1 MTIRLVKHT
10 GHKHQHFDL
19 FDKKNNIYISVRRS
33 SFMTISLVAAE
44 YEPRGIRSTT
54 FDKTVVLR
62 GTTLL
67 KRGFAHMQKHGV
79 VMDVT
84 NVEQSQ
90 IAEDAGAVAVMVLD
104 KLPYD
109 VRKSGGVARTASVK
123 IIEDI
128 MDAVTIPIMAKCRIG
143 HVSEANVLAST
154 GVDMIDESEVLT
166 PADDLRHIWKWDYTV
181 PFVNG
186 AKNLGEALR
195 RIEEG
200 CAMIRTKGEPGT
212 GNVAE
217 AVSHI
222 KLVNNAVRWIASI
235 SDDHQELIRAAREL
249 MVSLP
254 RVEETARLGR
264 LPVVNFA
271 AGGISTPA
279 DASFLM
285 NLGCDGVFVGSGI
298 FKADDAAQ
306 RAKAVVLATAYY
318 DNPKIVVEAQKMVDE
333 KKSMLGLDTK
343 NLELKMQERGPSV

>member
-1 MTIRLVKHT
+1 
-10 GHKHQHFDL
+10 
-19 FDKKNNIYISVRRS
+19 
-33 SFMTISLVAAE
+33 MTISLVAI
-44 YEPRGIRSTT
+44 EPKPKGVKIE
-54 FDKTVVLR
+54 TVDNARTAR

-84 NVEQSQ
+84 NVEQAV
-90 IAEDAGAVAVMVLD
+90 IAEEAGAVAVMVLD

-109 VRKSGGVARTASVK
+109 VRKAGGVARTASIKV
-123 IIEDI
+123 IQEI

-143 HVSEANVLAST
+143 HTDEAHVLEVV

-166 PADDLRHIWKWDYTV
+166 PADEERHIWKWDFTT

-200 CAMIRTKGEPGT
+200 CAMMRTKGEPGT

-217 AVSHI
+217 AVTHI
-222 KLVNNAVRWIASI
+222 RLVNSEIRKIRSIYQDGDNQEIMKAS
-235 SDDHQELIRAAREL
+235 REL
-249 MVSLP
+249 RVSYTL
-254 RVEETARLGR
+254 VEETARLGR

-271 AGGISTPA
+271 AGGITTPA
-279 DASFLM
+279 DAALLM

-298 FKADDAAQ
+298 FKSEDPAQ
-306 RAKAVVLATAYY
+306 RASAVVLATTFY
-318 DNPKIVVEAQKMVDE
+318 DDPKIVMEAQKMVDE
-333 KKSMLGLDTK
+333 KKSLLGMDTK
-343 NLELKMQERGPSV
+343 NLELRMQERGQHA

>member
-1 MTIRLVKHT
+1 
-10 GHKHQHFDL
+10 
-19 FDKKNNIYISVRRS
+19 
-33 SFMTISLVAAE
+33 MTISLIASESEGKGLRYTPFENVQA
-44 YEPRGIRSTT
+44 
-54 FDKTVVLR
+54 VR

-79 VMDVT
+79 IMDVT
-84 NVEQSQ
+84 NVEQAQ

-109 VRKSGGVARTASVK
+109 VRKAGGVARTASVK
-123 IIEDI
+123 VIQDI
-128 MDAVTIPIMAKCRIG
+128 MDAITIPIMAKCRIG
-143 HVSEANVLAST
+143 HLMEAKVLEST

-166 PADDLRHIWKWDYTV
+166 PADEERHIWKWEYTT

-217 AVSHI
+217 AVTHI
-222 KLVNNAVRWIASI
+222 KMLNNEIRRLSSI
-235 SDDHQELIRAAREL
+235 YKDNQELVKAAREL
-249 MVSLP
+249 KVSFALAA
-254 RVEETARLGR
+254 ETAFLGR

-279 DASFLM
+279 DAAFLM

-298 FKADDAAQ
+298 FKDTDPDQ
-306 RAKAVVLATAYY
+306 RARAVVLATTFY
-318 DNPKIVVEAQKMVDE
+318 DDARIVTEAQKMVDE

-343 NLELKMQERGPSV
+343 NLELKMQERGSLI

>member
-1 MTIRLVKHT
+1 
-10 GHKHQHFDL
+10 
-19 FDKKNNIYISVRRS
+19 
-33 SFMTISLVAAE
+33 MTISLVAAE
-44 YEPRGIRSTT
+44 LESTGLRSTT
-54 FDKTVVLR
+54 FKNARVFR
-62 GTTLL
+62 GTTLI

-79 VMDVT
+79 IMDVT
-84 NVEQSQ
+84 SVEQAQ
-90 IAEDAGAVAVMVLD
+90 IAEEAGAVAVMILD

-109 VRKSGGVARTASVK
+109 VRKAGGVARTASIKV
-123 IIEDI
+123 ITDI

-143 HVSEANVLAST
+143 HTTEARVLEAS

-166 PADDLRHIWKWDYTV
+166 PADEERHVWKWDYTT

-222 KLVNNAVRWIASI
+222 KIVNNEIRRIRSI
-235 SDDHQELIRAAREL
+235 YQDQDNQELVKLARDL
-249 MVSLP
+249 KVSFTLL
-254 RVEETARLGR
+254 EETARLGR

-279 DASFLM
+279 DAAFLM
-285 NLGCDGVFVGSGI
+285 GLGCDGVFVGSGI
-298 FKADDAAQ
+298 FKAVDPAE
-306 RAKAVVLATAYY
+306 RARAIVLATTYF

-343 NLELKMQERGPSV
+343 NLELKMQERGPSS

>member
-1 MTIRLVKHT
+1 MI
-10 GHKHQHFDL
+10 
-19 FDKKNNIYISVRRS
+19 
-33 SFMTISLVAAE
+33 MTISLVAT
-44 YEPRGIRSTT
+44 EPKPKGIKVETIENARM
-54 FDKTVVLR
+54 VR

-84 NVEQSQ
+84 NVEQAV

-109 VRKSGGVARTASVK
+109 DRKAGGVARTASVK
-123 IIEDI
+123 VIQEI
-128 MDAVTIPIMAKCRIG
+128 MDAITIPIMAKCRIG
-143 HVSEANVLAST
+143 HTDEAKVLEAV

-166 PADDLRHIWKWDYTV
+166 PADEERHIWKWDFTP

-212 GNVAE
+212 GNVSE
-217 AVSHI
+217 AVTHI
-222 KLVNNAVRWIASI
+222 RIVNSEIRRIRSI
-235 SDDHQELIRAAREL
+235 YQDGDKQELMKAAREL
-249 MVSLP
+249 KVSYEI
-254 RVEETARLGR
+254 VEETARLGK

-271 AGGISTPA
+271 AGGITTPA
-279 DASFLM
+279 DAALLM

-298 FKADDAAQ
+298 FKSDDPAQ
-306 RAKAVVLATAYY
+306 RARAVVLATTFH
-318 DNPKIVVEAQKMVDE
+318 DDPKIVMEAQKMVDE
-333 KKSMLGLDTK
+333 KKSLLGMDTN
-343 NLELKMQERGPSV
+343 NLELRMQERGEYA